1 MNRVKNRR
9 KNEKKSKN
17 NGFFTKLMYLG
28 AILMSIFFLVNTYRS
43 IQLTIEKL
51 EILDQAEI
59 DVEDLRLS
67 NLELLQFS
75 ELVKSDFYVELEGR
89 DRLHLSQEDEFVIII
104 SDDLMNSSEL
114 DQYYGTFLPVE
125 TEDSLPVGLSAWLN
139 FAIEGV

>member
-125 TEDSLPVGLSAWLN
+125 TEDSLPVGLSACLN